1 MQGKVYHMAPPSML
15 LSGSDLNGMR
25 PYPLDSVGLINKAI
39 MGVVIHF
46 LAIYNTSA

>member
-1 MQGKVYHMAPPSML
+1 MTPPSML